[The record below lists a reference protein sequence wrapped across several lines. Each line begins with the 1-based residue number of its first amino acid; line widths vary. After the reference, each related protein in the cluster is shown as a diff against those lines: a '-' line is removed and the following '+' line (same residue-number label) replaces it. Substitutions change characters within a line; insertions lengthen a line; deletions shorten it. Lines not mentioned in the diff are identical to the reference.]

1 MGQQW
6 LEFAPKPPALAP
18 GERWHVFISY
28 RSVSRPWVLR
38 LYDVLRQLGYDVFL
52 DQYVLSAAAPL
63 ALSLSEALG
72 TSRAAVMVWSSSFD
86 DSEWCRTELNTLVSL
101 ELGKPGF
108 RYLIAKVDTTPL
120 PTIAAGK
127 IYVDFSEQLDCPVG
141 AGLLRML
148 YGLANQPLSPE
159 AVKLAA
165 EYDESVA
172 AGIASIAAARM
183 AGNVDELKQLAAR
196 VDLAWGTT
204 PELKCEAAEALIAL
218 DDLDAALAIVE
229 PLVQEF
235 PKAIRPRQLTGLVY
249 ARKKDTL
256 RAQQIL
262 GELHAAGQIDPETL
276 GIYARTWFDRY
287 KATGN
292 KLLLLKSRDLY
303 RQAFEAA
310 PKDYYAGINA
320 ASKSVLLGE
329 RETAAQLAKRVE
341 AIVGTTS
348 VPDDYWRSATVAEVQ
363 LLQGNYVAAGS
374 LYAQAVATAP
384 FEVGSHRST
393 RDQAAALLDA
403 ANATPDE
410 RQAVLAAFAFVPERI

>member
-6 LEFAPKPPALAP
+6 LEFAPKPAPLAQ

-72 TSRAAVMVWSSSFD
+72 TSRAAVMVWSSSFE
-86 DSEWCRTELNTLVSL
+86 DSEWCKAELNSLVTL
-101 ELGKPGF
+101 ELSRSGF
-108 RYLIAKVDTTPL
+108 RYVIAKVDSTPL
-120 PTIAAGK
+120 PAIAAGK
-127 IYVDFSEQLDCPVG
+127 IFVDFSEQLDCPIGV
-141 AGLLRML
+141 GLLRML
-148 YGLANQPLSPE
+148 YGLANQPLAPE
-159 AVKLAA
+159 AVRLAA

-172 AGIASIAAARM
+172 AGQASVAAART
-183 AGNVDELKQLAAR
+183 AGDVDRLKELAAR
-196 VDLAWGTT
+196 TDLAWGST

-218 DDLDAALAIVE
+218 DELDAALAIVE
-229 PLVQEF
+229 PLMNEF
-235 PKAIRPRQLTGLVY
+235 PKAIRPKQLTGLVF
-249 ARKKDTL
+249 ARKKETL

-292 KLLLLKSRDLY
+292 RLLLLKSRDLY
-303 RQAFEAA
+303 RQAFEAS

-320 ASKSVLLGE
+320 ASKSALLGE

-341 AIVGTTS
+341 AIVGTS
-348 VPDDYWRSATVAEVQ
+348 AVPDDYWRTATVAEVQ
-363 LLQGNYVAAGS
+363 LLQGNYVAAGA
-374 LYAQAVATAP
+374 LYTQAVATAP
-384 FEVGSHRST
+384 FEVGSHRSS
-393 RDQAAALLDA
+393 RDQAILLLDA
-403 ANATPDE
+403 ANASEDE
-410 RQAVLAAFAFVPERI
+410 RGAVLAAFAFVPERA